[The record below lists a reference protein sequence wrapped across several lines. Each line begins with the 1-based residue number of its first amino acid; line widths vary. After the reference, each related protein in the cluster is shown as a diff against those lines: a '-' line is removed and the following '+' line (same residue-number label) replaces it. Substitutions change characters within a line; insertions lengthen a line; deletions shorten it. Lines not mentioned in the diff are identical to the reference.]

1 VHIYEYAA
9 SMLHSKTLVV
19 DDNMAMIGTANF
31 DYRSFFLN
39 YEVCVIGWAR
49 AESGHRC
56 PVRGRP
62 GPGSNGAISQRKR
75 SATTAGRFRGPIDIA
90 AAVMSETVNHCV
102 DALALWRL
110 QDWLH
115 AHPRVVVIGGAGC
128 GTEVGIPDYRDRNGQ
143 WKRPQPVTYQAFMG
157 DVLVRQRY
165 WARSMLGWRVMGQ
178 ARPGSAHQALARLEQ
193 QGRLELLITQNVDG
207 LHDAAGSLNIV
218 DLHGRI
224 DTVRC
229 MDCDKRSARAD
240 LQQRLLALN
249 PAWAQLYATPAPD
262 GDADLENQDFSR
274 FVVPACPHCG
284 TGLIQARCGVLWRD
298 RAA

>member
-1 VHIYEYAA
+1 M
-9 SMLHSKTLVV
+9 SGTL
-19 DDNMAMIGTANF
+19 
-31 DYRSFFLN
+31 
-39 YEVCVIGWAR
+39 
-49 AESGHRC
+49 
-56 PVRGRP
+56 
-62 GPGSNGAISQRKR
+62 
-75 SATTAGRFRGPIDIA
+75 
-90 AAVMSETVNHCV
+90 NHCV

-128 GTEVGIPDYRDRNGQ
+128 STEVGIPDYRDRNGQ

-249 PAWAQLYATPAPD
+249 PTWVELYAAPAPD
-262 GDADLENQDFSR
+262 GDADLENQDFSH

-284 TGLIQARCGVLWRD
+284 TGLIKPDVVFFGETVPRERVQTCMAAVARADAVLIAGSSLMVYSGYRFALAAHEQGKSIVAINQGVT
-298 RAA
+298 RADALLAFKVEADVGQVLMGLIEAS

>member
-1 VHIYEYAA
+1 MAD
-9 SMLHSKTLVV
+9 KT
-19 DDNMAMIGTANF
+19 G
-31 DYRSFFLN
+31 
-39 YEVCVIGWAR
+39 
-49 AESGHRC
+49 
-56 PVRGRP
+56 
-62 GPGSNGAISQRKR
+62 
-75 SATTAGRFRGPIDIA
+75 
-90 AAVMSETVNHCV
+90 
-102 DALALWRL
+102 
-110 QDWLH
+110 LH

-128 GTEVGIPDYRDRNGQ
+128 STEVGIPDYRDRNGQ

-249 PAWAQLYATPAPD
+249 PAWVELYAAPAPD
-262 GDADLENQDFSR
+262 GDADLENQDFSH

-284 TGLIQARCGVLWRD
+284 TGLIKPDVVFFGETVPRERVQTCMAAVARADAVLIAGSSLMVYSGYRFALAAHEQGKSIVAINQGVT
-298 RAA
+298 RADALLAFKVEADVGQVLMGLIEAS